1 MQRLITAFIAL
12 LSLVALNVQ
21 PAPAQ
26 DKPVEPTAAGQEI
39 NGRIDG
45 KPAISSPHHE
55 STTAESK
62 PASED
67 SYTLFADQTID
78 NVVVRDKAVRLAGRV
93 EHDMLAV
100 NCRVIIEPTARVGNY
115 LTVIGGSV
123 ENRAGGEVKV
133 IKQNGALAPA
143 LSATFSGVSNIGA
156 LPDADGAVKEQQSWS
171 GGQFAL
177 LFVGLMS
184 ALIALIIAPRATLHT
199 SETVS
204 LEPGRCLA
212 FGSIGVLGMLFL
224 LGFNYVLMASPLR
237 VIWLPIGAGVATAGI
252 AVLAFGWV
260 CGMHHVGLWFSRRFG
275 RGSGSVYT
283 HIAIGMVGF
292 FLINVLLGGIST
304 GLGVMGMF
312 IEFGLA
318 LMGLGAALVSGFGV
332 DPNWLTARMR
342 GEVRWLAR
350 TPRL

>member
-39 NGRIDG
+39 NGHIDG
-45 KPAISSPHHE
+45 K
-55 STTAESK
+55 STSGNSHSGATADPSK

-78 NVVVRDKAVRLAGRV
+78 NIVVRDKAVRLAGRV
-93 EHDMLAV
+93 EHDVLAI
-100 NCRVIIEPTARVGNY
+100 NCRVIIEPSARVGNY

-133 IKQNGALAPA
+133 IKQNAALA
-143 LSATFSGVSNIGA
+143 SGIKTTFGGSGGA
-156 LPDADGAVKEQQSWS
+156 SSSDGGAIKEQQSWS

-184 ALIALIIAPRATLHT
+184 ALIALIVAPRATLHT

-212 FGSIGVLGMLFL
+212 FGSIGVLGMLLL

-237 VIWLPIGAGVATAGI
+237 VIWLPVGAGVATAGI

-292 FLINVLLGGIST
+292 FLINVLLGGISS